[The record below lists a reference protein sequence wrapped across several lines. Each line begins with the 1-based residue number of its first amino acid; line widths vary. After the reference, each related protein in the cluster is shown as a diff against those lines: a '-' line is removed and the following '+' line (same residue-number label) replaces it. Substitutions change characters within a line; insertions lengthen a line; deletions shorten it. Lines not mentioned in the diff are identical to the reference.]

1 MISQSLYL
9 GIDGGGTKCKAR
21 LEDESGNL
29 LGEGLAGPANPV
41 RGVELTINSILDASH
56 QALSNAGVNANSLPP
71 VIAGIGLAGVNLPN
85 LMTELNNW
93 EHPFAD
99 MYLTTDLHIACLGAH
114 GGQDGAVIITGTGF
128 CAGSLIDGKVTEI
141 GGHGFIL
148 GDTASGARLGLN
160 ALRYC
165 MQYFDGLVLKDK
177 LIEALLDALQVSNAT
192 ALVEKSMRAKPAF
205 FAKFAPL
212 VLQHADLNNPLAIKL
227 VDGAAD
233 YVNQVAHNLMAG
245 KQTRISMIGGI
256 AEPLKKWLDPNLQ
269 GQLSNPI
276 SPPEVGALY
285 LARQKRI

>member
-1 MISQSLYL
+1 MKGPLFL

-56 QALSNAGVNANSLPP
+56 QALSNADVNANSLPP
-71 VIAGIGLAGVNLPN
+71 VVAGIGLAGVNLPN

-114 GGQDGAVIITGTGF
+114 GGKDGAVIITGTGF

-192 ALVEKSMRAKPAF
+192 ALVEKSLQAKPAF
-205 FAKFAPL
+205 FAKFAPI
-212 VLQHADLNNPLAIKL
+212 VLQQAERENPFALKL
-227 VDGAAD
+227 VEASAD
-233 YVNQVAHNLMAG
+233 YVNQVAHKLLV
-245 KQTRISMIGGI
+245 KKHTRISMIGGI
-256 AEPLKKWLDPNLQ
+256 SAPLTKWLDKSLQ
-269 GQLSNPI
+269 KKLSTPI